1 MKKCPSCEKTY
12 EDSMRFCQIDGTPLV
27 DDAPPLD
34 PYKTIVARPIS
45 TSEPTPEPPTPAA
58 LEPQPVAPA
67 AFEPP
72 APVAVEPEPPA
83 AIAVEPEPAAAEETA
98 PAPEAIHEPEEVLD
112 LPAADPLKTM
122 YVSEDEMRK
131 ALGAVGVPAE
141 PEPEMEIPS
150 PEPPKFIQHEM
161 PSTSDPTPMLP
172 EFEKTKP
179 PIPSPFGDQ
188 PQEAKITAPKTAPDE
203 EPETVMQNFPP
214 ASPFSTPPAEP
225 TPEPEPEPA
234 PQFTPPPAVPAFAEP
249 EPFQP
254 AVASP
259 FQDQSSPVPQDNS
272 PAAWTPPPAPD
283 ANWQNQ
289 EIGSNTPFQ
298 PPPAGGSVNQ
308 TLAIVSLV
316 LGILSICC
324 YISPVTGLA
333 ALITGFMARKNI
345 KNDPANYGGNGLA
358 LAGMIVGGIFFLIGV
373 AYWVFIIL
381 VYAGIFASS
390 MIPQLR

>member
-1 MKKCPSCEKTY
+1 
-12 EDSMRFCQIDGTPLV
+12 MRFCQIDGTPLV

-58 LEPQPVAPA
+58 LDPKPPVPS
-67 AFEPP
+67 AFEPASPTNNMVDDESP
-72 APVAVEPEPPA
+72 ALAASEPELLEP
-83 AIAVEPEPAAAEETA
+83 IAVEPEPEVVPAA
-98 PAPEAIHEPEEVLD
+98 IVEPEDVLD
-112 LPAADPLKTM
+112 LPEADPLKTM

-131 ALGAVGVPAE
+131 ALGAVGEPAE
-141 PEPEMEIPS
+141 PEPGMEIPS
-150 PEPPKFIQHEM
+150 PEPPQFIQTEM
-161 PSTSDPTPMLP
+161 PSTPDPTPMLP
-172 EFEKTKP
+172 EFEKTRP
-179 PIPSPFGDQ
+179 PIPSPFGEQSQD
-188 PQEAKITAPKTAPDE
+188 ARITAPKTAPDE

-225 TPEPEPEPA
+225 TPEPEP
-234 PQFTPPPAVPAFAEP
+234 QFTPPPAEPGFAEP

-259 FQDQSSPVPQDNS
+259 FQEQNSPVQQDNS

-324 YISPVTGLA
+324 YISPVTGLG
-333 ALITGFMARKNI
+333 ALITGWMGLKNI
-345 KNDPANYGGNGLA
+345 KNDPANYGGRGLA
-358 LAGMIVGGIFFLIGV
+358 LGGMIVGGIFFLIGV